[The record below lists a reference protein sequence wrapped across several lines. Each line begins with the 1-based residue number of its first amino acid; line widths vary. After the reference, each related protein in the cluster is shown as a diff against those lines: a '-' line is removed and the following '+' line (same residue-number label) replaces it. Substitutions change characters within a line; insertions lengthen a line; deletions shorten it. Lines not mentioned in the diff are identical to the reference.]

1 MIEPV
6 HRQPLWETV
15 VMRLRSAILSG
26 ELPAGSKLVEAELAE
41 MFATS
46 RGPVRE
52 AVRELV
58 REGLVVEFDRRGNV
72 VSTLDAS
79 DLTEVYGVREGLEV
93 SAAQVVVERAED
105 EDLLALGRHLDALEQ
120 GAEGDYLGNSVHDL
134 AFHREL
140 ITLAENGRM
149 ATIYNQMLTQTAH
162 LLRTAAEG
170 NPTLQSTLRSS
181 AHRDIYDALV
191 ARDAERS
198 VTAIK
203 DHYRYAEERLF
214 PGLGNPFGELT

>member
-79 DLTEVYGVREGLEV
+79 DLTEV